1 MITLNTDHGLQRIE
15 NFNDV
20 YEMPGFVVDVDP
32 KTVKLE
38 EIIGNY
44 TELEFVVCGLSSCH
58 TKHGKGYLVR
68 VAGGSITNIGKD
80 CGKTHF
86 GVDFE
91 SMRRNFDR
99 DIQNKE
105 RRENL
110 KAFQHQISNYRDNV
124 TEQRT
129 QKAGADWIFS
139 TIKHLTTP
147 GKSVPN
153 SIVEVVRKVRL
164 TRNPILTK
172 PRFATNEEIKQ
183 AEVAERRKIE
193 GPYYID
199 EPVGQLQGSA
209 ALYPENNLRNLL
221 VLGLEK
227 LFNDIEALDVDSLTS
242 PQLRTNIN
250 RTTGVDSQINLALN
264 AIAEGRRFLQ
274 PENLKLL
281 LEFAEHQD
289 DYLQFEKFLQSLQS
303 CQ

>member
-15 NFNDV
+15 KFDDV
-20 YEMPGFVVDVDP
+20 YEMPGFVVDVNP

-44 TELEFVVCGLSSCH
+44 NELEFVVCGLSSCH
-58 TKHGKGYLVR
+58 RKHGKGYLVR
-68 VAGGSITNIGKD
+68 IADGSITNIGKD

-110 KAFQHQISNYRDNV
+110 KAFQHLIPDYRENV
-124 TEQRT
+124 TELRT
-129 QKAGADWIFS
+129 QKAGADWIFGA
-139 TIKHLTTP
+139 IKALTTP
-147 GKSVPN
+147 DKGVPE
-153 SIVEVVRKVRL
+153 SIVEVVRKIRL
-164 TRNPILTK
+164 TRNPALTK
-172 PRFATNEEIKQ
+172 PRFATSEEIRQ
-183 AEVAERRKIE
+183 IEVAERREIE
-193 GPYYID
+193 GPYYIA
-199 EPVGQLQGSA
+199 ETVGQLQGTA
-209 ALYPENNLRNLL
+209 ALYPENNLRELL
-221 VLGLEK
+221 ALGLVK
-227 LFNDIEALDVDSLTS
+227 LFKDIESLNVDSLTS
-242 PQLRTNIN
+242 PQLRTNII
-250 RTTGVDSQINLALN
+250 RITGVDSQMSLVSN
-264 AIAEGRRFLQ
+264 AIAEGRKFLQ